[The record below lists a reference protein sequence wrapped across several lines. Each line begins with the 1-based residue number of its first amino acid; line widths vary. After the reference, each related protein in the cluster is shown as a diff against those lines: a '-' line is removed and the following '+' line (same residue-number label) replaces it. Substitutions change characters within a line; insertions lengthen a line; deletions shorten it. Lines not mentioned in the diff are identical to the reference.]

1 MRVAFI
7 TNFCPFYRVKL
18 FRMLARELHATFFFF
33 SDASEKNWETLNP
46 TGCDEVP
53 AVHLR
58 HGGAGTLR
66 MLWRLIR
73 ALRRERYDA
82 YIQGISGRFVVPVTF
97 VLARCQRVPYIV
109 WTGFWHHPQT
119 LFHRL
124 TFPLVR
130 FIYRRADALVAYGTH
145 VRDYLISLGVD
156 PQRIFIAW
164 NTADNERYNRPVS
177 EEQRSAL
184 RAQLSL
190 ADERVILFVGRLAEE
205 KGVDVLINALALL
218 RADPALPRTH
228 AVICGRGPCARDLRA
243 QCARLHLDAV
253 SFLDYVANDTLCQ
266 YYALADV
273 LVVPSVTTRTFKE
286 PWGLIVNEAMNQ
298 GCVIVASDAVGA
310 ARGGLLQH
318 EQNGL
323 VVRERDPAALAAALR
338 RLLASPALRAQL
350 SHAARATI
358 AHWTY
363 ERMAAGFT
371 SAVASIRRHH
381 DTT

>member
-1 MRVAFI
+1 MRVAII

-18 FRMLARELHATFFFF
+18 FRILARELPATFFFF
-33 SDASEKNWETLNP
+33 SNASEKNWEALNP
-46 TGCDEVP
+46 TGCDDLP

-58 HGGAGTLR
+58 RGGAGTVR
-66 MLWRLIR
+66 MLWRLVR

-82 YIQGISGRFVVPVTF
+82 YVQGISGRFVVPVTY
-97 VLARCQRVPYIV
+97 VLARLQRVPYIV

-130 FIYRRADALVAYGTH
+130 HIYRRADALVAYGAH

-164 NTADNERYNRPVS
+164 NTADNELYNQPVS
-177 EEQRSAL
+177 TEELSTL
-184 RAQLSL
+184 RAQLGV
-190 ADERVILFVGRLAEE
+190 ADERVVLFVGRLSEE
-205 KGVDVLINALALL
+205 KGVEVLLDALALL
-218 RADPALPRTH
+218 RGDPDVPPLR
-228 AVICGRGPCARDLRA
+228 AVICGRGPCAAALRA
-243 QCARLHLDAV
+243 QAARLQLTHV
-253 SFLDYVANDTLCQ
+253 MFLDYVPNNQLYK

-273 LVVPSVTTRTFKE
+273 LVVPSVTTRAFKE

-318 EQNGL
+318 EHNGL
-323 VVRERDPAALAAALR
+323 VVPERDPAALAAALR
-338 RLLASPALRAQL
+338 RLLASPELRAHL
-350 SHAARATI
+350 SQAARATI
-358 AHWTY
+358 AAWTY
-363 ERMAAGFT
+363 ERMAQGFID
-371 SAVASIRRHH
+371 AVHFLRRPYA
-381 DTT
+381 TG